1 MVMNLKLTPM
11 PIARSG
17 ALAALAGTALTAALP
32 SRAFGA
38 AAQSIHL
45 ACLSIDSGSGLYA
58 AQDAGFF
65 SRAGINVTV
74 DAGNANGTAVAAQLV
89 SGSLDVGDM
98 AVLALVAAHE
108 KGLPLTIVGL
118 GQVFLPTAPTN
129 LLLVASDSP
138 LRNPRDLVGK
148 TIGVNVLGG
157 IGFLAMTAW
166 LEANGVD
173 PKSVHF
179 LEIPFPVMPA
189 ALQTH
194 RIDAADVAE
203 PVLGAA
209 KHTARAFGNIF
220 EGIGPT
226 FLISCWVAN
235 ADWAARNPDLVRTF
249 SKAIRDG
256 SAWANAHHDQSAEFA
271 AKRINIPASDIRAT
285 TRAIFATGNGVA
297 LVQTLVDSAVKHGQ
311 ISHPVDAATLFCK
324 DAVV

>member
-1 MVMNLKLTPM
+1 MTLKVTPA

-17 ALAALAGTALTAALP
+17 ALAALAGAALSTALP
-32 SRAFGA
+32 SRALGA
-38 AAQSIHL
+38 AAQSIHV

-65 SRAGINVTV
+65 SRAGITVDV

-89 SGSLDVGDM
+89 SGSLDIGDM
-98 AVLALVAAHE
+98 ASLALLEAHE
-108 KGLPLTIVGL
+108 KGMPLTIVGL

-129 LLLVASDSP
+129 LLLVAADSP
-138 LRNPRDLVGK
+138 LRSPRDLAGK
-148 TIGVNVLGG
+148 TIGINVLGG
-157 IGFLAMTAW
+157 IGYLAMISW

-179 LEIPFPVMPA
+179 IEIPFPVMPA
-189 ALQTH
+189 ALTTH

-209 KHTARAFGNIF
+209 KHTARIFGNIF
-220 EGIGPT
+220 EGIGAT

-235 ADWAARNPDLVRTF
+235 ADWAARNPDLVRAF

-256 SAWANAHHDQSAEFA
+256 SAWANAHHDQSAEFT
-271 AKRINIPASDIRAT
+271 AKRTNIPVADIRAT
-285 TRAIFATGNGVA
+285 TRAIFATNNGVA
-297 LVQTLVDSAVKHGQ
+297 LVQTLIDSAVKHGQ
-311 ISHPVDAATLFCK
+311 LSRPIDAATLFCK